1 MHILKKINK
10 NKLKMSRYNSRMEGL
25 TKDNLYVDINWGF
38 DPVLGY
44 WYDIIETREGVETV
58 MEDWSSKTH
67 GGSRSK
73 MLEFLIKYN
82 LPEEHRSMVALDMQF

>member
-1 MHILKKINK
+1 
-10 NKLKMSRYNSRMEGL
+10 MSRYNSRMHGI
-25 TKDNLYVDINWGF
+25 TKDKVYVDLNWGF

-44 WYDIIETREGVETV
+44 WYDIIETRDGEETV
-58 MEDWSSKTH
+58 IEEWSSTTN

-82 LPEEHRSMVALDMQF
+82 LPEEHRSMVGLDMQF